1 MEKGK
6 EISSW
11 IKALA
16 LAIVLFFLIRSYV
29 FTPIIVDGE
38 SMMPTLKD
46 HDRIVLTKFG
56 KKLEDINRFDIIVF
70 HATEDKDYIK
80 RVIGLPGDHIEY
92 RNDILY
98 VNGTRYE
105 ESYLDAFKAEAEVT
119 PFTPDFMLE
128 EKTGESAVPEGELFV
143 MGDNR
148 QDSMDSREI
157 GTIPIG
163 DVVGKANLVFW
174 PLNDI
179 KLVK

>member
-16 LAIVLFFLIRSYV
+16 LAIVLVFLIRSYV

-92 RNDILY
+92 KNDTLY
-98 VNGTRYE
+98 VNGMKYE
-105 ESYLDAFKAEAEVT
+105 ESYLDDFKAEAEIT
-119 PFTPDFMLE
+119 PFTSDFMLE
-128 EKTGESAVPEGELFV
+128 EKTGKSAVPEGELFV

-157 GTIPIG
+157 GTVPIE

-174 PLNDI
+174 PLDDI